1 MYSKTIKGV
10 YTPYH
15 IYSYMERY
23 RKIGKNLFVS
33 LGQGT
38 KLKDLLKDPRAV
50 RQVLAE
56 KGGHPTVGDFL
67 KSLLRKEQLV
77 RATAED
83 IAEYE
88 KKKARHLK
96 FIEDVKLREKK
107 RQEKAIEQEIERAKR
122 VLKKHGVSTAECYS
136 FKQTHE

>member
-1 MYSKTIKGV
+1 MYGKLINGI

-15 IYSYMERY
+15 VYSYMEKY
-23 RKIGKNLFVS
+23 RKIGKNLFVN
-33 LGQGT
+33 LGQGS
-38 KLKDLLKDPRAV
+38 KLKDLLEDPRTV

-56 KGGHPTVGDFL
+56 TGGHPTVGDFL
-67 KSLLRKEQLV
+67 KSLLRKEKLV

-83 IAEYE
+83 TAEYE
-88 KKKARHLK
+88 KKKARHVK

-107 RQEKAIEQEIERAKR
+107 RQEKAIEQEIERAKK
-122 VLKKHGVSTAECYS
+122 VLKKYGVSTAECYS